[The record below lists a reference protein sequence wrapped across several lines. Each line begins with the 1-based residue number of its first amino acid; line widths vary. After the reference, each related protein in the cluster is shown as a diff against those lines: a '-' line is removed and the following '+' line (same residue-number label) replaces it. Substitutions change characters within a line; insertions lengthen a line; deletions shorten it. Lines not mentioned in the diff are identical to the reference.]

1 MVLKSSNLEIW
12 RISYYSF
19 NIFVPISLYLTNYNI
34 NYKDFIKKAY
44 ILIIIT
50 SIIFLFRNVSR
61 LSDEYKQYN
70 YNLIDD
76 TNFQFIGGDKK
87 FHLRYNNHITLYS
100 NQYQTK
106 KIFGKNFLI
115 LSREN

>member
-1 MVLKSSNLEIW
+1 MI
-12 RISYYSF
+12 
-19 NIFVPISLYLTNYNI
+19 
-34 NYKDFIKKAY
+34 
-44 ILIIIT
+44 
-50 SIIFLFRNVSR
+50 
-61 LSDEYKQYN
+61 Q
-70 YNLIDD
+70 
-76 TNFQFIGGDKK
+76 NFQFIGGDKK